1 MKLPKSTH
9 KLILGFVIK
18 INSRFERVA
27 ILESRM
33 NLNLSR
39 YYSSHREWE
48 DHQVRSFRD
57 INHSERFSD

>member
-1 MKLPKSTH
+1 MKVPKSTH

-33 NLNLSR
+33 NCNLSR
-39 YYSSHREWE
+39 YYLSDLEWE
-48 DHQVRSFRD
+48 EHQGRSFRD
-57 INHSERFSD
+57 INHSERASD